1 MKFIQENLIE
11 FLKQSIYLILKTYKF
26 FFFYLFNNLLH
37 GARWQTVVATFVT
50 TYKGS
55 TLTWKRERKT
65 RERKRG
71 REKGI

>member
-1 MKFIQENLIE
+1 
-11 FLKQSIYLILKTYKF
+11 
-26 FFFYLFNNLLH
+26 
-37 GARWQTVVATFVT
+37 VVATFVT